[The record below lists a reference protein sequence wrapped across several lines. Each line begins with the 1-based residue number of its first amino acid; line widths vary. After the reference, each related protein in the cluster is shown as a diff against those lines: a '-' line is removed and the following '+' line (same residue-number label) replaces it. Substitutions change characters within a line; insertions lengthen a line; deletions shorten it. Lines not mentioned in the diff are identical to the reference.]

1 MDIYSSVESRYKSY
15 GGKKEI
21 IGQSLLGRNI
31 YAFFVG
37 REGKIKGICQSA
49 IHAREWET
57 ALLALEQI
65 RYGVVGGGVW
75 FIPLSNPDG
84 ALLCQKGISSV
95 KDENVKKRLLKINGS
110 ADFTR
115 WKANANCVDLNVNFA
130 ARWGE
135 GKENVRYPASANY
148 IGERPF
154 SEKESIALRDFTLR
168 VKPDFTI
175 SYHSVGGE
183 VYWYFDQGLKRGL
196 RDKEIARALAE
207 SSGYALKYTF
217 GSVGGYKDWC
227 IKRLKIPAFT
237 VEVEGGIAD
246 MVRKNLLDINAVVGA
261 INKLRV

>member
-1 MDIYSSVESRYKSY
+1 MDIYYLVECLYKSY

-21 IGQSLLGRNI
+21 IGQSFLGRNI

-37 REGKIKGICQSA
+37 KEGKIKGICQSA
-49 IHAREWET
+49 IHAREWKT
-57 ALLALEQI
+57 ALLSFEQI
-65 RYGVVGGGVW
+65 RYGVRGGGVW

-84 ALLCQKGISSV
+84 ALLSQRGIASV
-95 KDENVKKRLLKINGS
+95 RDENIKKRLLKINGS
-110 ADFTR
+110 SDFTR

-135 GKENVRYPASANY
+135 GKENVRCPASANY

-154 SEKESIALRDFTLR
+154 SERESSALRDFTLR
-168 VKPDFTI
+168 VKPDFTV

-183 VYWYFDQGLKRGL
+183 VYWYFNQGLKRGL
-196 RDKEIARALAE
+196 RDKAIARRLAE

-237 VEVEGGIAD
+237 VEVEGGDVSSIIK
-246 MVRKNLLDINAVVGA
+246 KNLLDINAVVGA
-261 INKLRV
+261 MNKL